1 VIVLPQP
8 SISAQPLAS
17 QNVCINGT
25 PTVLSVSITGGS
37 SSFGYQWFSNTVSSN
52 SGGTLISG
60 AITNSYT
67 PSSAA
72 AGTFYYYCVITDNIN
87 GCNDPITA
95 VSAVTVVNNILIT
108 SQPANAPPICQG
120 GVESFSVTAAG
131 GVAPISYQWQYYNGV
146 SWNNVSNGLPSGAIY
161 TGSTSTSLSV
171 SGITSS
177 GTHDYRV
184 IITSPGVGC
193 VSATSNTASLTVVNP
208 IVITLNPVANTTIC
222 AQGSVTYTVSGT
234 GGTPSLNYT
243 WQYKNPSTGTWV
255 LPTTNPPAGAVF
267 SGQGTSSFT
276 ISGITASGTWEYRC
290 LLSASGSG
298 CSNATSTTAFLT
310 VVPDPSITTQPQA
323 NSTVCLNGTLTL
335 STIAANGTPSLNY
348 QWYSNTT
355 NSNTGGNPISGATS
369 ASYSVPTGTVGTYY
383 YYCVVSAPGNGC
395 NDIATNVSVVTI
407 ISLTNSFTSTNVS
420 CFGGNNGSIDLTV
433 TGGFGY
439 TYSWTG
445 PGGFTSTSQDLTGL
459 TAGTYL
465 VTVTDANGCSTTAS
479 VTITQ
484 PAAALAASTTQTNVL
499 CNGNTTGAIDLTVT
513 GGTAPYSYSWSN
525 SATSQDL
532 SSIGAGTYTVTVTD
546 ANGCTTTASVTITQ
560 PAAALSA
567 STTQTNV
574 SCFGNSTGTSTVTAS
589 GGTGPYTYSWNTTPE
604 QTTAS
609 ASGLAAGTYTVTVTD
624 ANGCSTTASVTIT

>member
-1 VIVLPQP
+1 
-8 SISAQPLAS
+8 
-17 QNVCINGT
+17 
-25 PTVLSVSITGGS
+25 
-37 SSFGYQWFSNTVSSN
+37 
-52 SGGTLISG
+52 
-60 AITNSYT
+60 
-67 PSSAA
+67 
-72 AGTFYYYCVITDNIN
+72 
-87 GCNDPITA
+87 
-95 VSAVTVVNNILIT
+95 
-108 SQPANAPPICQG
+108 
-120 GVESFSVTAAG
+120 
-131 GVAPISYQWQYYNGV
+131 
-146 SWNNVSNGLPSGAIY
+146 
-161 TGSTSTSLSV
+161 
-171 SGITSS
+171 
-177 GTHDYRV
+177 
-184 IITSPGVGC
+184 
-193 VSATSNTASLTVVNP
+193 TASLTVVDP
-208 IVITLNPVANTTIC
+208 ITISLNPVASTTIC
-222 AQGSVTYTVSGT
+222 AQGSVTYTVNAT

-243 WQYKNPSTGTWV
+243 WQYKNPATGTWV

-407 ISLTNSFTSTNVS
+407 INLTNSFTSANVS

-445 PGGFTSTSQDLTGL
+445 PGGFTSTGQDLTGL
-459 TAGTYL
+459 AAGTY
-465 VTVTDANGCSTTAS
+465 S
-479 VTITQ
+479 
-484 PAAALAASTTQTNVL
+484 
-499 CNGNTTGAIDLTVT
+499 
-513 GGTAPYSYSWSN
+513 
-525 SATSQDL
+525 
-532 SSIGAGTYTVTVTD
+532 VTVTD

-560 PAAALSA
+560 PAASLAA

-574 SCFGNSTGTSTVTAS
+574 SCFGNSTGTATVTAAGGTGTYTYSWNTTPAQTAATASGLAAGTYTVTVTDANGCTTTTSVTITQPAAALAASTTQTNVSCFGNSTGTATVTAS
-589 GGTGPYTYSWNTTPE
+589 GGTGPYTYSWNTTPG
-604 QTTAS
+604 QTTAT

-624 ANGCSTTASVTIT
+624 ANGCSTTASVTITQPASVVSAVITGQTDVLCFGGSTGTATVTGVGGTSPYTYLWS